1 MNYIAFKFWIVL
13 LLLLAATGCM
23 EREAPVPLLQ
33 ADEVLQAITGK
44 WTIEKIDYQ
53 LCRDRN
59 CTVSTYTGSTGDYFE
74 FRADSAF
81 LVLTERP
88 QQQQKEQFKASY
100 TLQGSVV
107 LTKGEWSG
115 RFELEEAK
123 AKRLVLRNTFI
134 GRDPNAIFTDTYYL
148 TR

>member
-1 MNYIAFKFWIVL
+1 
-13 LLLLAATGCM
+13 M
-23 EREAPVPLLQ
+23 EREAPAPLMQ
-33 ADEVLQAITGK
+33 AEEVLHAISGK
-44 WTIEKIDYQ
+44 WHVEKIDYQ

-59 CTVSTYTGSTGDYFE
+59 CTVSTYTGSTSDYFE
-74 FRADSAF
+74 FRTDSAF
-81 LVLTERP
+81 LVLTARP
-88 QQQQKEQFKASY
+88 QQQQQEQFKASY

-115 RFELEEAK
+115 RFEVKEVK
-123 AKRLVLRNTFI
+123 AKRLVLLNSFI